1 MKKTYMAPR
10 AEQVEFPT
18 TDLKLLSGSLLVSDE
33 EIGGEDI
40 QAIRWAG
47 DIEDMEELEEWMD
60 EYDEV

>member
-40 QAIRWAG
+40 QAIKWTEG
-47 DIEDMEELEEWMD
+47 LDDLEDWEEPMD

>member
-18 TDLKLLSGSLLVSDE
+18 TDLKLLSGSLPVSDE
-33 EIGGEDI
+33 KIEGEDI

-47 DIEDMEELEEWMD
+47 EFEDIDEWEEWMD